1 MERIKGYLE
10 YKLDL
15 ELCGVN
21 TFERDDKIRERYE
34 QYLKEISVRKH
45 SKDKQQD
52 IKTNSKKDNNKKRQ
66 YNLCKNTLEYK
77 ERKETMTKQEE
88 IQQQIN
94 NIESKYPNLHIDLHR
109 DQFKSGDVD
118 ELEKLYCQLE
128 EVKKYG
134 DVNQGLGSWNGYEY
148 VPNNNQKGRK

>member
-34 QYLKEISVRKH
+34 QYLK
-45 SKDKQQD
+45 DKQQD

-66 YNLCKNTLEYK
+66 YKLCQNALEYK
-77 ERKETMTKQEE
+77 ERKETMK
-88 IQQQIN
+88 
-94 NIESKYPNLHIDLHR
+94 
-109 DQFKSGDVD
+109 
-118 ELEKLYCQLE
+118 
-128 EVKKYG
+128 
-134 DVNQGLGSWNGYEY
+134 YEY
-148 VPNNNQKGRK
+148 QDNRICMFYVADRLSDILELKDGKKAHKELSIFYEEMIYNLGVNSLHNHNSDQLKEDWGFRKKGEETPIS